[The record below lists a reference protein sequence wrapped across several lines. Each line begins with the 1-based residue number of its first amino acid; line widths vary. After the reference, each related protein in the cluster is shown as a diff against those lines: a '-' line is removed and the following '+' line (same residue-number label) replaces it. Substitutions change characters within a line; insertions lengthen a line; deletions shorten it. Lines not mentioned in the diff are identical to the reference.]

1 MNFEW
6 DEGKNQSN
14 TQKHGVDFNE
24 VIDVFEHPML
34 VNLDKRVEYEEDRW
48 VCTGMMSH
56 HVIVVVYTE
65 LDSDVIRIISARKAN
80 KREVQYYVK
89 NI

>member
-48 VCTGMMSH
+48 VGIGMMSH